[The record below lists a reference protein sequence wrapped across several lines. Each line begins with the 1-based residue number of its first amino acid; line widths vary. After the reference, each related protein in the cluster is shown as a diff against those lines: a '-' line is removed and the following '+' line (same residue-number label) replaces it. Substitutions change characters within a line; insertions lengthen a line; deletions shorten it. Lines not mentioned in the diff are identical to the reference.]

1 MNAVDLV
8 QRLHYH
14 RSWVN
19 SNLLTAVSPLSNE
32 QLRSPF
38 QIGQGSIW
46 KSLIHLHA
54 AEYVWLET
62 LLGNDDPL
70 LQGDLAGKLPGNQ
83 QGEGGIAD
91 LEVLQQKWSDLDQQW
106 VVYLQSLTAE
116 SLADIVYKKSTSYG
130 LGKRHGTHRGDIL
143 LHVCTHAQY
152 TTAQVANMLKQ
163 VGAEMLPETMLIS
176 LARLEAT

>member
-19 SNLLTAVSPLSNE
+19 SNLLAVVSSLSDE
-32 QLRSPF
+32 KLRSQF

-46 KSLIHLHA
+46 KSLLHLYA

-70 LQGDLAGKLPGNQ
+70 LQGDLPEKFRAISRAKAG
-83 QGEGGIAD
+83 
-91 LEVLQQKWSDLDQQW
+91 
-106 VVYLQSLTAE
+106 
-116 SLADIVYKKSTSYG
+116 
-130 LGKRHGTHRGDIL
+130 
-143 LHVCTHAQY
+143 
-152 TTAQVANMLKQ
+152 
-163 VGAEMLPETMLIS
+163 
-176 LARLEAT
+176 